1 MASTRRKSTGTFS
14 RRKAQRRKKK
24 LSKCSDFRK
33 QKHHPVKK
41 KKRRNAGGLKRTAP
55 VAAPELRTGCKGGG
69 GGEELMLSYGWWY
82 PMHCRKKGTWMLDTL
97 FTGAARDGEARA
109 PFLQV
114 YHQSP
119 LYQNWALDKGCHGS
133 YYPHTA
139 ELNTDGPI
147 TQGMPG
153 DGNAASPAI
162 LPGMGSTLVQG
173 QLCMMHE
180 PW

>member
-1 MASTRRKSTGTFS
+1 MLRLPKAKTPPGKKKEKKECRWVKTNSSSGGTGTAN
-14 RRKAQRRKKK
+14 RMQ
-24 LSKCSDFRK
+24 
-33 QKHHPVKK
+33 
-41 KKRRNAGGLKRTAP
+41 
-55 VAAPELRTGCKGGG
+55 GGG